1 MGRKW
6 PKPDPVGESLLLAS
20 YRSGRWGR
28 FDGGGFVDK
37 FEKDFARYH
46 DAEYGVAVMNATAG
60 LMMAY
65 MALDLEPGDLFVVP
79 AYTFIATASAG
90 VAIGLKPVFVD
101 IDFDTLTIDINSLA
115 EAIER
120 DRDNKIKL
128 VVPVHFAGNPSDM
141 DRVIKLARSHN
152 AYVVEDAAQAQG
164 SIYRGRK
171 VGAIGD
177 IGVFSFQSSKLM
189 TAGEGGIAL
198 TNDKELYE
206 RMWSIMHAGRDPR
219 GRWYEHIRIGL
230 NFRMLEFQAAVLLPQ
245 LWNLDDTL
253 RRIREN
259 AKIVYEELSSCEALY
274 IHRYPDHI
282 KTNYYF
288 IPISI
293 EEKFIGRLSKEKI
306 VSRMREKGYTLVEGY
321 IKPLNKQA
329 AFAEKRWRLPY
340 EEYLKQSLPN
350 TERACRSTM
359 WIPHPEMLESEEYV
373 SRYAKE
379 LKNVV
384 REYLG

>member
-1 MGRKW
+1 MSRKW
-6 PKPDPVGESLLLAS
+6 PRPDPVGESLLIAS
-20 YRSGRWGR
+20 YRSGKWGR
-28 FDGGGFVDK
+28 FDGGGFVER
-37 FEKDFARYH
+37 FEREFAKYH

-79 AYTFIATASAG
+79 AYTFIATATAG
-90 VAIGLKPVFVD
+90 VVIGLKPVFVD
-101 IDFDTLTIDINSLA
+101 IDFDTLTIDVSNLA
-115 EAIER
+115 SVLEK

-128 VVPVHFAGNPSDM
+128 IVPVHFAGNPSDM
-141 DRVIKLARSHN
+141 DEIMRLAMSHN

-164 SIYRGRK
+164 SVYKNKK
-171 VGAIGD
+171 VGAIGH

-206 RMWSIMHAGRDPR
+206 RMWSIMHAGRDPG
-219 GRWYEHIRIGL
+219 GRWYEHVRIGL
-230 NFRMLEFQAAVLLPQ
+230 NLRMLEFQAAVLLPQ

-259 AKIVYEELSSCEALY
+259 TKIVYEELSGCEALY
-274 IHRYPDHI
+274 LHRYPDSI

-288 IPISI
+288 VPVSI
-293 EEKFIGRLSKEKI
+293 EEKYLGRLSKERI
-306 VSRMREKGYTLVEGY
+306 AHRMREKGYNLVEGY
-321 IKPLNKQA
+321 AMPLNKQP
-329 AFAEKRWRLPY
+329 AFAEKKWRLPY
-340 EEYLKQSLPN
+340 EEYQKLSLPN

-373 SRYAKE
+373 SRYARE
-379 LKNVV
+379 LKRIV
-384 REYLG
+384 REYLS